1 MAKYSGI
8 LQGKVRGKIGGIVF
22 TEVAGVGT
30 VGREYVAK
38 PSNPKSYAQQ
48 VRRVMLSNLVN
59 AYKAGEGWMKAA
71 FETKKAGQ
79 SDYNRFV
86 SLNLNRSR
94 IALTKEQA
102 ANGSCVIAQY
112 DVSEGT
118 LPSIVLNKMG
128 EKQWSTNIALGTLQI
143 DANTTVAE
151 FSEAV
156 ISNNAH
162 ILAGMQIT
170 YVSYMQTID
179 DVTGFPRVIC
189 TPYELTLDVNSQELL
204 NDYLPV
210 SFAAASIGSQSK
222 FLGTGATLADGAF
235 AYILSSRVG
244 GKIKVSSQRLQL
256 VMNSIYRE
264 YARDA
269 QVQLAVQSY
278 GASADALLAPG
289 SVTAASTPRV
299 QGISYVEGM
308 LIGDVSNK
316 TLKDVS
322 EDSLKIQMLAPFNEV
337 NKIQVFTQSGTALS
351 SEDWETEPDNGLWVH
366 FPASTNTNYITRVVV
381 QVDGVEYTATFQQP
395 LPPSSGEDDDEG
407 GLQG

>member
-102 ANGSCVIAQY
+102 ANGSCVIAPY

-128 EKQWSTNIALGTLQI
+128 DRQWSTNIALGTLQI

-156 ISNNAH
+156 IANNAH

-170 YVSYMQTID
+170 YVSYMQTVD

-269 QVQLAVQSY
+269 QIQLAVQSY

-289 SVTAASTPRV
+289 SVSAASTPRV

-337 NKIQVFTQSGTALS
+337 NKIQVITQSGTSLT

-366 FPASTNTNYITRVVV
+366 FPESTNTNYITRVVV

>member
-128 EKQWSTNIALGTLQI
+128 DRQWSTNIALGTLQI

-289 SVTAASTPRV
+289 SVSAASTPRV

-337 NKIQVFTQSGTALS
+337 NKIQVFTQSGTALT

-366 FPASTNTNYITRVVV
+366 FPESTDTNYITRVVV
-381 QVDGVEYTATFQQP
+381 QVDGVEYTATFRQP
-395 LPPSSGEDDDEG
+395 LPPSSGGDDDEG

>member
-170 YVSYMQTID
+170 YVSYMQKID

-189 TPYELTLDVNSQELL
+189 TPYEITLDVNSQELL

-289 SVTAASTPRV
+289 SVSTASTPRV
-299 QGISYVEGM
+299 QGISFVEGM
-308 LIGDVSNK
+308 LIGDVSSK

-322 EDSLKIQMLAPFNEV
+322 DDSLRIQMLAPFNEV
-337 NKIQVFTQSGTALS
+337 NKIQVSTQSGTSLTS
-351 SEDWETEPDNGLWVH
+351 NDWEREPDNSLWVH
-366 FPASTNTNYITRVVV
+366 FPASTSTNYITRVVV

-395 LPPSSGEDDDEG
+395 LPPASGEDDDEG
-407 GLQG
+407 GLAG